1 MVENNEVKIENVV
14 ETFEKVLEIAKQRK
28 KNKDLKN
35 NLESQSLEILKIKS
49 EEKEIEINN
58 KVEENKFK
66 NIEIKDSNSND
77 DVLVVDDD

>member
-1 MVENNEVKIENVV
+1 MQNKE
-14 ETFEKVLEIAKQRK
+14 